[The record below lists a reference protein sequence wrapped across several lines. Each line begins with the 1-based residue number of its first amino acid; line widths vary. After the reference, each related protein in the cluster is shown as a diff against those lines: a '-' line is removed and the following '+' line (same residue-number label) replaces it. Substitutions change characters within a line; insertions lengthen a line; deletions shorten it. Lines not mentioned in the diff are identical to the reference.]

1 MRVKCVGKNR
11 NDKGV
16 IVNYNLV
23 DETGRE
29 FQATAQQI
37 KVEIRKGQYQFTNLQ
52 IDKAGRL
59 IDKADNAE
67 SKNIEH
73 IKMGNGIEKYV
84 IKTNS
89 DSSATS
95 EDYINFLE
103 KVRANRDFDTKSGTI
118 ITRAFLSNNDDVGL
132 DLLVNISNDE
142 DFNVRSKEYAANL
155 FYYDYHGYYEEG
167 RYFRYRNCYIFN
179 NENWISLLSKEAMFM
194 FVKLHEESIKKL
206 GITVEIYYKNE
217 KGFIKL
223 YR

>member
-103 KVRANRDFDTKSGTI
+103 KVRANRNFDTKSGPI
-118 ITRAFLSNNDDVGL
+118 FTRAFLSNNDDVGL
-132 DLLVNISNDE
+132 DILVNISND
-142 DFNVRSKEYAANL
+142 
-155 FYYDYHGYYEEG
+155 YHDYYEEG
-167 RYFRYRNCYIFN
+167 RYFKYRNCYIFN
-179 NENWISLLSKEAMFM
+179 GENWISLLSKEAMFM

-206 GITVEIYYKNE
+206 GITVEIYCKNE